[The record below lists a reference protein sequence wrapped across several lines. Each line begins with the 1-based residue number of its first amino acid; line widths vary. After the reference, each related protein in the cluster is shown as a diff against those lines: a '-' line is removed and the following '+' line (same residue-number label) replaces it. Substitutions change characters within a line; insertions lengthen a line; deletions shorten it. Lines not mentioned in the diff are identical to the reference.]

1 MFIFLIYFDLLAKT
15 YICSSMCY
23 HWLYIVEIQNSKIT
37 LLRCYSV
44 QAANISDCRIESKK
58 IHSVAR
64 IESNRMGTFFAG
76 TGML

>member
-15 YICSSMCY
+15 YICSSMCC

-58 IHSVAR
+58 IDSVAR